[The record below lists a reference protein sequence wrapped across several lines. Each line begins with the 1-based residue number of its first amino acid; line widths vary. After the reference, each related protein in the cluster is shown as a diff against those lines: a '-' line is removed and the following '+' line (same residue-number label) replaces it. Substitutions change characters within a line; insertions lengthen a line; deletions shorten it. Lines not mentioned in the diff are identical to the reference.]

1 MARAKMVTRTI
12 TATKVEAQI
21 VVISASEISNINVTV
36 SGEYDNPEKLMK
48 AVQKQ
53 TETADLK
60 VLRIVSSEKVEK
72 LYGMLETDFLAQ
84 AKELDPETRKALAQD
99 ETSEAEAQA
108 DETQEAP
115 TEATAEAEPEAKK
128 TGKRGSKA

>member
-60 VLRIVSSEKVEK
+60 VLKIVSSEKVEK

-99 ETSEAEAQA
+99 ETSETEAQA
-108 DETQEAP
+108 DSTDEAP
-115 TEATAEAEPEAKK
+115 TEATAEPEAKK